1 MKQKSKTI
9 SKCQISGIEDLK
21 SIISIGYLPPVNR
34 LKKINKIIH
43 DKMKREM
50 LDRIEL
56 IEQ

>member
-34 LKKINKIIH
+34 LKKINNLLMEDIFLLHQNGFLIH
-43 DKMKREM
+43 G
-50 LDRIEL
+50 
-56 IEQ
+56 